1 MRGVFTD
8 EVLPDLSP
16 GQLAA
21 IAERF
26 PHTRDLLTVD
36 TTVSGYYQGLAL
48 DQSRYRPDRAEV
60 FLRVLARYT
69 DDLLPAGLSAG
80 AVAQVGS
87 SPVLSTAEHMASD
100 TNPQTLNVVINQALY
115 RRQRDQRY
123 VIGLACTAL
132 RMDNVLLS
140 GELFIGDHRVHLL
153 SRKYDRTLVAQAPP
167 VDYEYV
173 ARNIRAASAKGEGAV
188 RARAADLLDWWE
200 AAYQEIAHLDAFWKQ
215 LTVLNHA
222 YWRDLV
228 ASNHLDLPGEYIC
241 LPVCVLIRDVMI
253 AELEAGRR
261 GWIYDLL
268 FDPRRRDAAYRA
280 FDGVRSCWE
289 SRTRSGT
296 FLFWTMN
303 GKGEPKPMRYQDGVL
318 TSEGVAGELALTPES
333 VLAALRSGTIYP
345 ASFFFIAYL
354 GFYLGLQLFGGIL
367 QVQYYPEM
375 RQRILA
381 GNPLGLA
388 DDDIALIRSMR
399 ADLYLNFEKR
409 ELSDGG
415 LLKLYCPQP
424 PDVFHQ
430 YLERPFHR
438 EIMGCVGYL
447 MELAR

>member
-1 MRGVFTD
+1 MFTD
-8 EVLPDLSP
+8 EVLPDLSAA
-16 GQLAA
+16 QLGT

-26 PHTRDLLTVD
+26 PHTRDLLDVD
-36 TTVSGYYQGLAL
+36 TTINGYYQGLSV
-48 DQSRYRPDRAEV
+48 DESHYRPDRAEV
-60 FLRVLARYT
+60 FLRVLARYI
-69 DDLLPAGLSAG
+69 DDLLPPGLAAG
-80 AVAQVGS
+80 AVAQLGS
-87 SPVLSTAEHMASD
+87 SPVLSTAEHMASN

-115 RRQRDQRY
+115 RRHRNQPY

-132 RMDNVLLS
+132 RMDNILLS

-153 SRKYDRTLVAQAPP
+153 SRKHDRTLVAQAPP
-167 VDYEYV
+167 IDPGYV
-173 ARNIRAASAKGEGAV
+173 AQNIRAAAAKGAGP
-188 RARAADLLDWWE
+188 ARELLDWWD

-228 ASNHLDLPGEYIC
+228 ASNHLDLPDEYIC

-253 AELEAGRR
+253 AELESGRG

-268 FDPRRRDAAYRA
+268 FDPARRDAAYRA

-289 SRTRSGT
+289 SGTRSGT

-303 GKGEPKPMRYQDGVL
+303 GKGEPKPMWYQDGVL
-318 TSEGVAGELALTPES
+318 KSEGVAGELALTPDS
-333 VLAALRSGTIYP
+333 VLVALRSGTIYP
-345 ASFFFIAYL
+345 ASFLFIAYL

-375 RQRILA
+375 RQRVLA

-424 PDVFHQ
+424 LDVFHQ
-430 YLERPFHR
+430 YLERPFHQ

-447 MELAR
+447 MELTK